1 MLIIVIII
9 VIVMMMMMMMMM
21 IILRKLANVNEE
33 DAGDELED
41 FRLPQFSPVFCID
54 DFYN

>member
-1 MLIIVIII
+1 
-9 VIVMMMMMMMMM
+9 MMMMMMMMM